1 MKRKETR
8 LEKNLLGIGYHLSHK
23 TYTGK
28 HSDKVDTYVYIKDNG
43 VIEYSVF
50 LNKDRTTIRNYSF
63 RNKVYMDYTSGILDS
78 LIEINSKFQ
87 NELMGIYD
95 FSRNCAYEIPDIGF
109 SSDPFIEESGFDD

>member
-8 LEKNLLGIGYHLSHK
+8 LEKNLIGLGYHLSHK

-28 HSDKVDTYVYIKDNG
+28 HSDKVDTYVYVKDNG
-43 VIEYSVF
+43 FIEYSVF

-63 RNKVYMDYTSGILDS
+63 KNKVYMEYTNGILES
-78 LIEINSKFQ
+78 LEEINGKFK

-95 FSRNCAYEIPDIGF
+95 FANECAYEITEIKD
-109 SSDPFIEESGFDD
+109 DPFIEESGFDD